1 MAPSSD
7 KKANNAPTMAD
18 KPRKSIKL
26 TPGKE
31 KQLRAAM
38 ADLKAHCGDT
48 LAAWGGQTDEQQ
60 ADVLAHSP
68 LLAELKALTEPL
80 RG

>member
-1 MAPSSD
+1 MAPSS
-7 KKANNAPTMAD
+7 KATAVMAAD

-31 KQLRAAM
+31 RQFRAAL
-38 ADLKAHCGDT
+38 ADMKAHYGDV
-48 LAAWGGQTDEQQ
+48 LAALGSLTAEQQ

>member
-1 MAPSSD
+1 MAPSS
-7 KKANNAPTMAD
+7 KTTAAAVLATD
-18 KPRKSIKL
+18 KPRLSIRL
-26 TPGKE
+26 TPDQSE
-31 KQLRAAM
+31 SM
-38 ADLKAHCGDT
+38 ANTIKDVREHFGAV
-48 LAAWGGQTDEQQ
+48 LASLGSLTAEQQ

>member
-38 ADLKAHCGDT
+38 ADLKARYGDT
-48 LAAWGGQTDEQQ
+48 LAAWGGLTDEQQ

>member
-38 ADLKAHCGDT
+38 ADLKAHYGDT
-48 LAAWGGQTDEQQ
+48 LAAWGGLTDEQQ

-68 LLAELKALTEPL
+68 VLAELVALTEPL

>member
-1 MAPSSD
+1 
-7 KKANNAPTMAD
+7 MAD

-31 KQLRAAM
+31 QQFRAAL
-38 ADLKAHCGDT
+38 AKLKAHYGDV
-48 LAAWGGQTDEQQ
+48 LAAWGGLTAEQQ

>member
-7 KKANNAPTMAD
+7 KTAGGAATLAD

-31 KQLRAAM
+31 KQLRAAL
-38 ADLKAHCGDT
+38 ADLKAHYGDT
-48 LAAWGGQTDEQQ
+48 LASWGSLTDAQR

>member
-1 MAPSSD
+1 
-7 KKANNAPTMAD
+7 
-18 KPRKSIKL
+18 
-26 TPGKE
+26 
-31 KQLRAAM
+31 M
-38 ADLKAHCGDT
+38 ADLKAHYGDV
-48 LAAWGGQTDEQQ
+48 LAAWGGLTDEQQ